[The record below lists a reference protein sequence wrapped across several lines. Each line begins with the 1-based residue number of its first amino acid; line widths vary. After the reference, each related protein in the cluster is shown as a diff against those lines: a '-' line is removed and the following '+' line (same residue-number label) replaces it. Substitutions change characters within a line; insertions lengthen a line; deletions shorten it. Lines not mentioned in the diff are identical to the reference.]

1 MVNHFLLI
9 KLLTLRIKSVYAAAS
24 QQKECKMV
32 IVIYTDETA
41 EESTFWDIDSAL
53 GYLIEAGYEDKTAA
67 IIDYT
72 IVGAPADT
80 YANVKLERLFK
91 EFESNAESD
100 RRHNLTL
107 VTS

>member
-1 MVNHFLLI
+1 
-9 KLLTLRIKSVYAAAS
+9 
-24 QQKECKMV
+24 MV
-32 IVIYTDETA
+32 IIIYVDETA
-41 EESTFWDIDSAL
+41 EECTFWDIDSAI

-80 YANVKLERLFK
+80 YANVKLDRIFTEYK
-91 EFESNAESD
+91 TNAESD

-107 VTS
+107 VAS

>member
-1 MVNHFLLI
+1 
-9 KLLTLRIKSVYAAAS
+9 
-24 QQKECKMV
+24 MV

-67 IIDYT
+67 MIDYT
-72 IVGAPADT
+72 SVGGPADT
-80 YANVKLERLFK
+80 YANVKLDRIFTEYK
-91 EFESNAESD
+91 TNAESD

-107 VTS
+107 VAS

>member
-41 EESTFWDIDSAL
+41 EECTFWDVDSAI
-53 GYLIEAGYEDKTAA
+53 GYLVEAGYEDQTAA
-67 IIDYT
+67 VIDYN
-72 IVGAPADT
+72 IVGKPATT
-80 YANVKLERLFK
+80 YADVKLERLFK
-91 EFESNAESD
+91 ECESNAEAD
-100 RRHNLTL
+100 RLHNLTL
-107 VTS
+107 VAS

>member
-1 MVNHFLLI
+1 MI
-9 KLLTLRIKSVYAAAS
+9 
-24 QQKECKMV
+24 

-41 EESTFWDIDSAL
+41 EESTFWDIDSAI
-53 GYLIEAGYEDKTAA
+53 GYFVEAGYEDKTAA

-80 YANVKLERLFK
+80 YADVKLDRIFTEYK
-91 EFESNAESD
+91 TNAESD

-107 VTS
+107 VAS